1 MPVFSAYWAFDFL
14 LEIVE
19 FAYENKTTKDLFI
32 ASARV
37 GEGNRESALH
47 MLARSLNYS
56 EKEKETSGE
65 WNMPYRLMVFGA
77 FHRNL
82 CKKFHKSKFY
92 ISLKFLTNRK
102 YISLKCLW
110 KW

>member
-1 MPVFSAYWAFDFL
+1 MPVFSAYWAFDFF

-37 GEGNRESALH
+37 GEGKRESALH
-47 MLARSLNYS
+47 MRAPSLNYW

-65 WNMPYRLMVFGA
+65 WNMPCWWFSEHFTEICAKNFTNQNFM
-77 FHRNL
+77 FHPN
-82 CKKFHKSKFY
+82 S
-92 ISLKFLTNRK
+92 
-102 YISLKCLW
+102 
-110 KW
+110 

>member
-1 MPVFSAYWAFDFL
+1 MPVFSAYWAFDFF

-37 GEGNRESALH
+37 GEGKRESALH
-47 MLARSLNYS
+47 MRAPSLNYW

-65 WNMPYRLMVFGA
+65 WNMPCWWFSEHFTKICTKNFTNQNFM
-77 FHRNL
+77 FHPN
-82 CKKFHKSKFY
+82 S
-92 ISLKFLTNRK
+92 
-102 YISLKCLW
+102 
-110 KW
+110 